1 MNLFKS
7 NALVL
12 MRNGTIALPF
22 MLILSIVFNLLWQQ
36 KALDP
41 TTFRYIKTYLLITSL
56 PSLFF
61 GFMLG
66 IGLQKLKA
74 HYLWVTNEEYRY
86 SILKTGLFLAVLG
99 ALFMSVFITFNSEVA
114 LHYLLL
120 PISFAIIGLFV
131 NGSSSLKY
139 NIMRNLACSGLLI
152 AMMFEITHEAVKLV
166 IIATCCYAI
175 YSEFSTSKRASLSSK
190 SMMLTDRQSV
200 IWWNG
205 KLATFTAKFKKS
217 YNKDIAW
224 SVCYPQTKMGYMGGY
239 FAAIFAFLLATNDN
253 EVLVSFLLLSLV
265 VGCQFPVYQE
275 FSQLK
280 HQLKAIAHCFADKQS
295 VISGIIY
302 SFDKVVLRNTSLI
315 FAAIVSI
322 TLFRQDTDA
331 AIKIAFLALFATA
344 IFLAFAPL
352 LLVFF
357 NGCINA
363 KNIVMFLVICGFEIG
378 IFGLVHYSSEQL
390 STYLIGIAVLI
401 VSGVIRYFTQ
411 QYITRQPLEK
421 IIN

>member
-7 NALVL
+7 NAWIL
-12 MRNGTIALPF
+12 MRNGSVSLPF
-22 MLILSIVFNLLWQQ
+22 LLILSVVFSVLWQQ

-41 TTFRYIKTYLLITSL
+41 SSFRYIKTYLLITCL
-56 PSLFF
+56 PSLFL

-66 IGLQKLKA
+66 IGLKKLKA
-74 HYLWVTNEEYRY
+74 HYLWVTSELYRH
-86 SILKTGLFLAVLG
+86 SIIKAGLVLTVLG
-99 ALFMSVFITFNSEVA
+99 ALLMSVFITFNSEIA

-120 PISFAIIGLFV
+120 PISMAIIGLFV
-131 NGSSSLKY
+131 NGSSSMKN
-139 NIMRNLACSGLLI
+139 NILRNLFCSGLLI
-152 AMMFEITHEAVKLV
+152 AMMFQTIHEIAKLI
-166 IIATCCYAI
+166 IIATCCYFI
-175 YSEFSTSKRASLSSK
+175 YAEFNKSKRASVNSK
-190 SMMLTDRQSV
+190 SLMLTDRQSI

-205 KLATFTAKFKKS
+205 KLATFAAKFKKS
-217 YNKDIAW
+217 FNKDIAW

-280 HQLKAIAHCFADKQS
+280 HQLKSIAHCFTDKQS
-295 VISGIIY
+295 VIKGIIY
-302 SFDKVVLRNTSLI
+302 SFDKVVIRNTLLI
-315 FAAIVSI
+315 FATIVAIS
-322 TLFRQDTDA
+322 LFKQDLDA
-331 AIKIAFLALFATA
+331 AIKIAFLTLFATA
-344 IFLAFAPL
+344 TFLAFAPL

-363 KNIVMFLVICGFEIG
+363 KNILLFTIICGFEIG
-378 IFGLVHYSSEQL
+378 IFGLVHYVSERL
-390 STYLIGIAVLI
+390 SIYLICIAVL
-401 VSGVIRYFTQ
+401 VTTGLMRYFTQ
-411 QYITRQPLEK
+411 RFITRQPLER

>member
-12 MRNGTIALPF
+12 MRNATITLPF
-22 MLILSIVFNLLWQQ
+22 LLILSVVFSVLWQQ
-36 KALDP
+36 KNLDP
-41 TTFRYIKTYLLITSL
+41 LTFRYMKTYLLMTCL

-74 HYLWVTNEEYRY
+74 HYLWVTCAQYRH
-86 SILKTGLFLAVLG
+86 SIIKAGLILTVLG
-99 ALFMSVFITFNSEVA
+99 ALFMSLFITLNSEIA

-131 NGSSSLKY
+131 NGSSSLKN
-139 NIMRNLACSGLLI
+139 NILRNLFCSGLLI
-152 AMMFEITHEAVKLV
+152 AMMFQTIHEIATLI
-166 IIATCCYAI
+166 IIATCCYTI
-175 YSEFSTSKRASLSSK
+175 YVEFNTSKRASMSSK

-217 YNKDIAW
+217 FSKDIAW
-224 SVCYPQTKMGYMGGY
+224 AVCYPQTKMGYMGGY

-280 HQLKAIAHCFADKQS
+280 HQIKSIAHCFADKHS
-295 VISGIIY
+295 VIKGIIY
-302 SFDKVVLRNTSLI
+302 SFDKVVIRNTLLI
-315 FAAIVSI
+315 FATIISI
-322 TLFRQDTDA
+322 TLFKQDTSTA
-331 AIKIAFLALFATA
+331 TKIAFLTLFATA
-344 IFLAFAPL
+344 IFLAFSPL
-352 LLVFF
+352 LLVYF

-363 KNIVMFLVICGFEIG
+363 KNIMLFLVICGFEIA
-378 IFGLVHYSSEQL
+378 IFGLVHYVSEQL
-390 STYLIGIAVLI
+390 NMYFLCIAVLI
-401 VSGVIRYFTQ
+401 TSGLMRYFTQ
-411 QYITRQPLEK
+411 QFITRQPLER